1 MLGGR
6 FYSLSEHASNLF
18 NENTVI
24 FVAWAVLV
32 VTSWNERDMLLRF
45 I

>member
-24 FVAWAVLV
+24 IVALAA
-32 VTSWNERDMLLRF
+32 
-45 I
+45 